1 MIKRSLELFLKYIGI
16 VELSL
21 LSALIVT
28 LPLNFIGIKDVG
40 KDWVY
45 SVVMFLI
52 IAAGVFLLSYREG
65 YSDRQYEKKKDLI
78 SLTIVFVLQI
88 IIGLPFK
95 YAMYTSGPAFFLGSL
110 VKWYTTHTTLDTI
123 GDAPLWMHVV
133 PLIICDLILIPVWFS
148 GKKAGREKREKD
160 RQSLTK
166 ERT

>member
-21 LSALIVT
+21 LSVLIVT
-28 LPLNFIGIKDVG
+28 LPLNFIGIKDVA
-40 KDWVY
+40 KDWIY
-45 SVVMFLI
+45 SAVSFLT

-65 YSDRQYEKKKDLI
+65 YSDRKYDKKNDLI

-110 VKWYTTHTTLDTI
+110 VKWYTTHTPLESI
-123 GDAPLWMHVV
+123 GDAPLWMHII
-133 PLIICDLILIPVWFS
+133 PLIICDFLFITVWLF
-148 GKKAGREKREKD
+148 GKRIGIKRREKD
-160 RQSLTK
+160 RKALIS
-166 ERT
+166 E